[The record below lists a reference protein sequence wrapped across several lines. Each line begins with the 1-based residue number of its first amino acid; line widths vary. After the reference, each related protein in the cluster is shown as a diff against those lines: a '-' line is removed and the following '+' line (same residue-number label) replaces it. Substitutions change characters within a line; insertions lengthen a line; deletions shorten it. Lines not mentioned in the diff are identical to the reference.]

1 MMQMEQN
8 WEQININPMTAVVP
22 QASNQATNGAA
33 NLVHTWTDSTKKQR
47 GKYLWKRK
55 KYGILYGDLR

>member
-8 WEQININPMTAVVP
+8 ININPMTAVVP

-47 GKYLWKRK
+47 GKYL
-55 KYGILYGDLR
+55 